1 MPGGS
6 KPMSDTNFTEI
17 LKNLQGLYLSDER
30 PWLVGFS
37 GGKDSTM
44 LAALVFS
51 TVMTILPEQRQK
63 PVIVVS
69 TDTRV
74 EIPAIVEMLEKTLK
88 RMKKFSQKMG
98 LNIQVEFLKPPP
110 EQAFWVNI
118 IGRGYP
124 PPNRVFRWCTQRL
137 KIDPV
142 TAFVNRNIGHW
153 GEAILHLGARQA
165 ESGSRAQTM
174 AGREKRNGLNRH
186 PDLPRV
192 WVSNPIEYLTT
203 EEVWAYLLQNPNPW
217 GDDNRPLYRLYTN
230 ASNGEC
236 PIQIDTSTPACGN
249 SRFGCW
255 TCTVVERDKAS
266 EGLLAAGDERMEHL
280 IEFRETLLYYRDPS
294 NGKRDTRRMNGD
306 DGPGPLLIEAR
317 RELLDSLLGLQ
328 EATGLTLISPEELL
342 LIQQMWKAARDP
354 DDGLGVAR
362 IVNKQRGVVMNTD
375 LSELNNL
382 RDLEEEISQELGIQA
397 DTLRRM
403 LAKVEEYSESHR
415 AQGLPDDLLN
425 ILKDDLL
432 TNTAR
437 ENKTPVC

>member
-1 MPGGS
+1 
-6 KPMSDTNFTEI
+6 
-17 LKNLQGLYLSDER
+17 
-30 PWLVGFS
+30 
-37 GGKDSTM
+37 M
-44 LAALVFS
+44 LTSLVFS
-51 TVMTILPEQRQK
+51 TVLSVPSSQRNK
-63 PVIVVS
+63 PVTIIS
-69 TDTRV
+69 TDTRA
-74 EIPAIVEMLEKTLK
+74 EIPAMVEMLESTLK
-88 RMKKFSQKMG
+88 RMRKFSQKMG
-98 LNIQVEFLKPPP
+98 LNIEMVLLKPPP
-110 EQAFWVNI
+110 EQSFWVNI

-124 PPNRVFRWCTQRL
+124 PPNRTFRWCTQRM

-142 TAFVNRNIGHW
+142 TTFVNQRMGHW
-153 GEAILHLGARQA
+153 GEAILHLGARRA
-165 ESGSRAQTM
+165 ESKSRAQTM

-192 WVSNPIEYLTT
+192 WVSNPIEYLNT
-203 EEVWAYLLQNPNPW
+203 EEVWAYLLQNSNPW
-217 GDDNRPLYRLYTN
+217 GNNNRELYKLYTN

-280 IEFRETLLYYRDPS
+280 LEFRETLLYYRDPA
-294 NGKRDTRRMNGD
+294 NGKRDTKRMNGN
-306 DGPGPLLIEAR
+306 DGPGPLHIEAR

-342 LIQQMWKAARDP
+342 LIQQMWKAARKP
-354 DDGLGVAR
+354 DDGRGVAR
-362 IVNKQRGVVMNTD
+362 IINKQRGVVMNTD
-375 LSELNNL
+375 LSKLNSL
-382 RDLEEEISQELGIQA
+382 RELEEEVAQELKVRA

-425 ILKDDLL
+425 ILKDDIE
-432 TNTAR
+432 TRSATAG
-437 ENKTPVC
+437 N